1 MTIKKHL
8 CPILLCLIISISAN
22 SQPYIKGT
30 IIEKNTK
37 LPIAFASVTYQKH
50 FSQAGV
56 ISDIYGKFEILEP
69 QIKSIIVTCVGYKQ
83 NKILLSPELNMSNLI
98 VEMAT
103 DTLNINEIIITPSNN
118 PAIRIIKNVLK
129 NKEKNNFEN
138 YEKYRYQCYMKA
150 VYDLKLSNNATS
162 VDSIAIRKNKFLNKH
177 ALFISES
184 VATCSRINK

>member
-1 MTIKKHL
+1 MTIKKYL

-22 SQPYIKGT
+22 SQPIIKGT

-56 ISDIYGKFEILEP
+56 ISDIYGKFEIPEP

-98 VEMAT
+98 VEMET

-118 PAIRIIKNVLK
+118 PAMRIIKNVLK
-129 NKEKNNFEN
+129 NKEKNNYEN
-138 YEKYRYQCYMKA
+138 YEKYRYQCYP
-150 VYDLKLSNNATS
+150 
-162 VDSIAIRKNKFLNKH
+162 
-177 ALFISES
+177 
-184 VATCSRINK
+184 